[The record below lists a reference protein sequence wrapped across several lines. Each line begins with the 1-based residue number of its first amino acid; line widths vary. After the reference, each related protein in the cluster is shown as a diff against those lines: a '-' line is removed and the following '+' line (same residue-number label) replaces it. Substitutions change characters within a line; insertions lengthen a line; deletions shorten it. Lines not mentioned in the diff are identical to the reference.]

1 MNKIKNFLHGISEK
15 MKNKGKKL
23 SDYSWKRYLVSF
35 LILVLLI
42 GVLVVILRVEED
54 YTVLSSY
61 EKSDTSS
68 TQYLAFG
75 KRMFKYSADGV
86 SCMDGNGQ
94 TLWNCTFSMQSPI
107 ADVCEGSVVVAD
119 QQGTDVYIFDE
130 KGQKGQF
137 ETLLPIEKVKVARQ
151 GVVAAVLTDQDADH
165 SEGIRLSDGYCSF
178 ARRNEDHGV
187 VPLAGSKWDSDPR
200 GLL

>member
-1 MNKIKNFLHGISEK
+1 

-75 KRMFKYSADGV
+75 KR
-86 SCMDGNGQ
+86 
-94 TLWNCTFSMQSPI
+94 
-107 ADVCEGSVVVAD
+107 
-119 QQGTDVYIFDE
+119 TDALELY
-130 KGQKGQF
+130 
-137 ETLLPIEKVKVARQ
+137 L
-151 GVVAAVLTDQDADH
+151 
-165 SEGIRLSDGYCSF
+165 
-178 ARRNEDHGV
+178 
-187 VPLAGSKWDSDPR
+187 
-200 GLL
+200 

>member
-137 ETLLPIEKVKVARQ
+137 ETLLPIEKVKV
-151 GVVAAVLTDQDADH
+151 
-165 SEGIRLSDGYCSF
+165 EGIRLSDGYCSF

>member
-23 SDYSWKRYLVSF
+23 FDYSWKRYLVSF

-42 GVLVVILRVEED
+42 GVLVVILRVEEC

-151 GVVAAVLTDQDADH
+151 GVVAAVL
-165 SEGIRLSDGYCSF
+165 IR
-178 ARRNEDHGV
+178 
-187 VPLAGSKWDSDPR
+187 
-200 GLL
+200 

>member
-23 SDYSWKRYLVSF
+23 FDYSWKRYLVSF
-35 LILVLLI
+35 FILVLLI

-94 TLWNCTFSMQSPI
+94 TLWNWFRGGG
-107 ADVCEGSVVVAD
+107 GS
-119 QQGTDVYIFDE
+119 
-130 KGQKGQF
+130 
-137 ETLLPIEKVKVARQ
+137 
-151 GVVAAVLTDQDADH
+151 
-165 SEGIRLSDGYCSF
+165 
-178 ARRNEDHGV
+178 
-187 VPLAGSKWDSDPR
+187 AGN
-200 GLL
+200 